1 MHVSLE
7 LRNSFMLK
15 SKVNLSS
22 IARMLFLLGAA
33 VTLGVSA
40 NAQVG
45 GVVYDGETAF
55 EISGASVFIQ
65 DTELST
71 KSAEDGRFIIEDVPA
86 GVYSISFSK
95 PGYKRFELTSITVP
109 SDDAA
114 NIQVILDPDYGAATE
129 LDEVSMTLAQLEA
142 GNALLLADRQ
152 AGSSMTD
159 AIGSDDFSRLGIGD
173 AADALSKVTGATVVG
188 GSYVYIRGLGDRYGN
203 TTLNDIIIPSPD
215 PDVNSVPLD
224 LFPSGAIESIET
236 FKTFTPEK
244 PGDFTGGLI
253 NIATKGI
260 PEETILDVGISM
272 NYNTQATGNPNFLTF
287 PGGGDFVWA
296 GYTDNSFDQPDLS
309 GTTTG
314 QERATEFSG
323 AIFPTTKSPLP
334 DMGIKAT
341 YGDSWEIGNTP
352 LGLITSIDFKHE
364 YDFFANG
371 TQQRI
376 NPTPGRVS
384 PVTTN
389 LNDTVGTETS
399 TLGGLIGTSI
409 EPTPDD
415 SFGITFL
422 YNHSGEKE
430 AELLEGFQEDASTEF
445 GSNDPF
451 RSSALRWIE
460 RQLWVAQVDGEH
472 TFTRFLDTNFRWY
485 AQYGEADQD
494 EPDNRFYQ
502 DIFDVDSGRFR
513 TSNAIDPPERRWRQ
527 VNENRR
533 DLGSDFTI
541 PFDVGVPDDTAEFK
555 TGLLVNS
562 TRRETTQEVY
572 SYTFIQASEDPN
584 NTIRNPLTSIS
595 LPSDSSFEGKRS
607 VWAGYAMFDVPLSS
621 NFRVI
626 FGGRVED
633 TNINVDALLGTGPV
647 NSTLQETDFLPT
659 VNAVWNVTDTMNVRA
674 AATKTIARPTFREL
688 SPIQTL
694 DFLGGDVIEGN
705 PDLRITSAENFD
717 LRWEWFPGETEVFA
731 ASVFYKR
738 LKNPIEATVS
748 NAGGARF
755 VNTWLNFPK
764 GELYGFEL
772 EADQNLGAIDP
783 ALESITLGFN
793 YAYVESSVDSIPGVT
808 SGGSRPLEGQ
818 SQNVVNFDI
827 NFTPPDIGLS
837 MTLAY
842 NFFSRRLTQVGQG
855 SIPDIYEEP
864 VSTLDFIVSQTFGDD
879 DEWRVTLSL
888 KNLLNPVIERTYD
901 GTDFIYS
908 SYKQGRDIGISASY
922 SFY

>member
-1 MHVSLE
+1 M
-7 LRNSFMLK
+7 
-15 SKVNLSS
+15 SKVTRSGS
-22 IARMLFLLGAA
+22 VRAFSLLGAA
-33 VTLGVSA
+33 LLLGASA
-40 NAQVG
+40 KAEVA
-45 GVVYDGETAF
+45 GVIYDGETAL
-55 EISGASVFIQ
+55 EIPEASVFIK

-71 KSAEDGRFIIEDVPA
+71 QSTEEGRFIIEDVPPGTYA
-86 GVYSISFSK
+86 ISFSK
-95 PGYKRFELTSITVP
+95 PGFQRVTVTDIVVP
-109 SDDAA
+109 SDAA
-114 NIQVILDPDYGAATE
+114 SNIQVILNPDYGAATE
-129 LDEVSMTLAQLEA
+129 LDEVTMTLSQLESA
-142 GNALLLADRQ
+142 TAMLLADRQ
-152 AGSSMTD
+152 TASSLMD
-159 AIGSDDFSRLGIGD
+159 SIGSDDFSRLGIGD
-173 AADALSKVTGATVVG
+173 AADALSKVTGATIVG

-224 LFPSGAIESIET
+224 LFPSGSIESIET
-236 FKTFTPEK
+236 FKTFTPDK
-244 PGDFTGGLI
+244 PADFTGGLV

-272 NYNTQATGNPNFLTF
+272 NYNTQATGNSNFLTF

-296 GYTDNSFDQPDLS
+296 GYTDSSFDQPDLS

-314 QERATEFSG
+314 QERASEFSG

-352 LGLITSIDFKHE
+352 LGLITSIDFDHE

-376 NPTPGRVS
+376 NPTPGRIN

-389 LNDTVGTETS
+389 LSDSVGTETS
-399 TLGGLIGTSI
+399 TLGGLIGTAI
-409 EPTPDD
+409 QPTPDD
-415 SFGITFL
+415 AFGITFL

-445 GSNDPF
+445 GTNDPF

-460 RQLWVAQVDGEH
+460 RQLWVAQVDGDH
-472 TFTRFLDTNFRWY
+472 TFTRFLDTEFHWY

-555 TGLLVNS
+555 SGFLVNS

-595 LPSDSSFEGKRS
+595 LPSDSSFQGKRS
-607 VWAGYAMFDVPLSS
+607 IWAGYAMFDIPI
-621 NFRVI
+621 NDKIRFI

-633 TNINVDALLGTGPV
+633 TNINVDAVLGTGPV
-647 NSTLQETDFLPT
+647 NSNLQETDFLPA
-659 VNAVWNVTDTMNVRA
+659 VNAIWSVTDTMNVRA

-705 PDLRITSAENFD
+705 PNLQITSAENYD

-731 ASVFYKR
+731 ASIFYKR

-764 GELYGFEL
+764 GELYGFEI
-772 EADQNLGAIDP
+772 EADQNLAIIDP
-783 ALESITLGFN
+783 ALDSLTVGFN
-793 YAYVESSVDSIPGVT
+793 YAYVQSSVDAIPGVT
-808 SGGSRPLEGQ
+808 SSGTRPLEGQ
-818 SQNVVNFDI
+818 SENVVNLDVTFA
-827 NFTPPDIGLS
+827 PADIGLS

-842 NFFSRRLTQVGQG
+842 NYFSRRLTQVGQG

-864 VSTLDFIVSQTFGDD
+864 VSTLDFFITQRFGDD
-879 DEWRVTLSL
+879 DEWAVTLSF
-888 KNLLNPVIERTYD
+888 KNILNPVIERTYD
-901 GTDFIYS
+901 GTDFTYS
-908 SYKQGRDIGISASY
+908 SYKKGRDIGISASY